1 MGLICR
7 SLSASA
13 SEADP
18 VERPSL
24 LLGIHGAN
32 VTARTTAFSH
42 SSARPCPMRSLSYR
56 PLPERSAAR
65 YDSGS
70 WCNRALLQLEAF
82 YRRVDIC
89 ERFPRPALRRGHGF
103 CSPTPCIPDQQKS
116 GHPVQPR
123 LVRKFAPLECSEA
136 RRLALPDHLGGAI
149 PRDFLCHHLQHSA

>member
-24 LLGIHGAN
+24 LLAIHGAN
-32 VTARTTAFSH
+32 VAARTTPFSH
-42 SSARPCPMRSLSYR
+42 SSARPCPVRSLSYR
-56 PLPERSAAR
+56 PLPERSTTR

-70 WCNRALLQLEAF
+70 CCNRALLRLEAF

-89 ERFPRPALRRGHGF
+89 ERFPRPALREATGSARLPRVF
-103 CSPTPCIPDQQKS
+103 PTNRRVATLCNLAWS
-116 GHPVQPR
+116 ASVR
-123 LVRKFAPLECSEA
+123 LSKVRKPDDQRCQTTSAAPSQEIFCA
-136 RRLALPDHLGGAI
+136 TN
-149 PRDFLCHHLQHSA
+149 

>member
-13 SEADP
+13 SAADP

-24 LLGIHGAN
+24 LLAIHGAN
-32 VTARTTAFSH
+32 VAARTAPFSH

-56 PLPERSAAR
+56 PLPVRSAAR

-70 WCNRALLQLEAF
+70 CCNRALLRLEAF

-89 ERFPRPALRRGHGF
+89 ERFPVRLRERPPVLLACPVYSRPTEEWPPRATSLGPQACTSRRF
-103 CSPTPCIPDQQKS
+103 
-116 GHPVQPR
+116 
-123 LVRKFAPLECSEA
+123 
-136 RRLALPDHLGGAI
+136 
-149 PRDFLCHHLQHSA
+149 